1 MEGIIRTVGDLYFKQ
16 EYIRNTRYLP
26 REMQAP
32 VTYALS
38 NASASISSVSPI
50 SSPTPLTPFL
60 IIRDLR
66 PNPI

>member
-1 MEGIIRTVGDLYFKQ
+1 MKGIIRTVGDLYFKQ

-50 SSPTPLTPFL
+50 
-60 IIRDLR
+60 
-66 PNPI
+66 